1 MINGEDRTGDA
12 AILYTQAGCAD
23 SARVRA
29 WLTERGV
36 AFVERD
42 VTSDPEAAQA
52 LYATGVFATPLVV
65 VEAEQELGFRPRALA
80 DLLDRPARRRSAKG
94 RP

>member
-1 MINGEDRTGDA
+1 MAE

-23 SARVRA
+23 SERV

-42 VTSDPEAAQA
+42 AGADLAAAQA
-52 LYATGVFATPLVV
+52 LLATGLFGTPLLVV
-65 VEAEQELGFRPRALA
+65 GQNRVLGFRPRELAAALDGPERA
-80 DLLDRPARRRSAKG
+80 
-94 RP
+94 